1 MVDIIAQPPAH
12 RQRLW
17 RVPTGMKRL
26 LWTLA
31 SITMTVILWSA
42 FIFVAH
48 PPNYLLPAPWD
59 VLATIW
65 VDREILIYHGATTIS
80 EILIGI
86 VLGGVIAVPLGT
98 TIVAIPIAERLFYPI
113 AVAFNSIPKIALA
126 PLFVV
131 WFGYGFMPRVLLT
144 ASITFFPI
152 LVSTVSGLIAIDPE
166 LLKLATVLR
175 AKRSRVFLRMRL
187 PYALPSI
194 FSGIKVATSLG
205 VIGAISAEFVSS
217 DRGWGYLLV
226 QSSGTLDTALMF
238 SVIIILAVVA
248 SLLFSIA
255 NLIEGYFV
263 FWHASH
269 RQSLR

>member
-1 MVDIIAQPPAH
+1 MADIIAQAPAR
-12 RQRLW
+12 RQPLW
-17 RVPTGMKRL
+17 RVPAGMKRF
-26 LWTLA
+26 LWVLA
-31 SITMTVILWSA
+31 SITMAVTLWSA
-42 FIFVAH
+42 FILVAH

-59 VLATIW
+59 VLATMW
-65 VDREILIYHGATTIS
+65 VDRATLIYHGATTMS

-86 VLGGVIAVPLGT
+86 VLGGLIAVPLGT
-98 TIVAIPIAERLFYPI
+98 VIVAIPIAERLFYPI

-131 WFGYGFMPRVLLT
+131 WFGYGFMPRVVLT

-152 LVSTVSGLIAIDPE
+152 LVSTVSGLVAIDPE
-166 LLKLATVLR
+166 LLRLAAVLR
-175 AKRSRVFLRMRL
+175 SKRSRVFLRMRL
-187 PYALPSI
+187 PNALPSI

-226 QSSGTLDTALMF
+226 QSSGTLDTSLMF
-238 SVIIILAVVA
+238 AVIILLAVVA
-248 SLLFSIA
+248 SLLFSVA

-263 FWHASH
+263 SWHAS
-269 RQSLR
+269 RRS

>member
-1 MVDIIAQPPAH
+1 MVDVIAQPPAR
-12 RQRLW
+12 RQASW
-17 RVPTGMKRL
+17 RVPTGMKKL

-31 SITMTVILWSA
+31 SITMAVVLWSA
-42 FIFVAH
+42 FILVAH
-48 PPNYLLPAPWD
+48 PPSYLLPAPWD
-59 VLATIW
+59 VLAKIW
-65 VDREILIYHGATTIS
+65 LDREILIYHGGATMG

-98 TIVAIPIAERLFYPI
+98 VIVAIPVVERLFYPI

-152 LVSTVSGLIAIDPE
+152 LVSTVSGLMAIDPE
-166 LLKLATVLR
+166 LMRLATVLR

-187 PYALPSI
+187 PNALPSI

-238 SVIIILAVVA
+238 SVIILLAVVA

-263 FWHASH
+263 SWHAS
-269 RQSLR
+269 RRV

>member
-1 MVDIIAQPPAH
+1 MVDIIAQPPAAP

-17 RVPTGMKRL
+17 RLSTGMKKL

-31 SITMTVILWSA
+31 SVAMTVTLWSA

-48 PPNYLLPAPWD
+48 PPDYLLPAPWD

-65 VDREILIYHGATTIS
+65 VQRAILIYHGATTIS

-86 VLGGVIAVPLGT
+86 VLGGVIAVPLGA

-187 PYALPSI
+187 PNALPSI

-255 NLIEGYFV
+255 NLIEGCFV
-263 FWHASH
+263 SWHASR
-269 RQSLR
+269 RQ